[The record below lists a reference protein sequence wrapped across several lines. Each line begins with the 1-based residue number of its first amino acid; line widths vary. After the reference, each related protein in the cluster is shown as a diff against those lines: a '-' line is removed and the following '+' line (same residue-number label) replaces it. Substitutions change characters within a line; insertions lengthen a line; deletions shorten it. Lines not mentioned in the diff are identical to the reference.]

1 MGRCVTKVRDQR
13 LFNQL
18 VKVNPQDVELFSLKG
33 NRYPCRV
40 VSVYDGDTCT
50 ALFKMDKNFV
60 KFKVRMLGYDSP
72 EMKPRINLPDREE
85 IKKNAVVAK
94 EALISKTKN
103 KKIILECGNWDKYG
117 RLLGTLYDGDL
128 NINEWMIESEYGY
141 RYDGG
146 KKRRVNEV

>member
-1 MGRCVTKVRDQR
+1 MGSCVTKVRDQR